1 MDDQLQNAET
11 SFNRT
16 QLGSYMRFALWLL
29 LIGVTFFVVMNAAIN
44 RFVVEPKRREIAAR
58 RALSEADSAVRW
70 TFEDA
75 AVGNLPGGWSS
86 DKTGKGEG
94 SVWKVIDDETAP
106 AGSHVLAQTSSAG
119 PSRLFNLC
127 VIKKSKYKDLDL
139 SVSFKAVKGKID
151 RGGGPVW
158 RYQDADNYYIARM
171 NPLEDNYR
179 VYKVVEGR
187 RRQLASA
194 KVKAAAGKWHTLRI
208 VQRGSHIQCYL
219 NDKLHLDVKD
229 DTFKKAGQVGLWTKA
244 VAVTSFDAFKVTESK

>member
-1 MDDQLQNAET
+1 MRRLYLFAVLLVLPLGTACNARAE
-11 SFNRT
+11 
-16 QLGSYMRFALWLL
+16 G
-29 LIGVTFFVVMNAAIN
+29 
-44 RFVVEPKRREIAAR
+44 AR
-58 RALSEADSAVRW
+58 GVRW

-75 AVGNLPGGWSS
+75 TLGNLPGGWTA

-94 SVWKVIDDETAP
+94 SVWKVIDDESAP

-119 PSRLFNLC
+119 PNRLFNLC

-158 RYQDADNYYIARM
+158 RYQDANNYYIARM

-194 KVKAAAGKWHTLRI
+194 DVKAAAGKWHTLRI

-229 DTFKKAGQVGLWTKA
+229 EEFKEAGQVGLWTKA
-244 VAVTSFDAFKVTESK
+244 DAVTSFDAFEVAESK

>member
-1 MDDQLQNAET
+1 
-11 SFNRT
+11 
-16 QLGSYMRFALWLL
+16 MRLL
-29 LIGVTFFVVMNAAIN
+29 YLLAVFVVLPLGAACD
-44 RFVVEPKRREIAAR
+44 AR
-58 RALSEADSAVRW
+58 AEDARAVRW

-75 AVGNLPGGWSS
+75 TVGKLPGDWTSE
-86 DKTGKGEG
+86 KTGKGQG
-94 SVWKVIDDETAP
+94 SVWKVIDDESAP

-119 PSRLFNLC
+119 PNPLFNLC
-127 VIKKSKYKDLDL
+127 VIKKSEYKDLDL

-179 VYKVVEGR
+179 VYKVVAGR

-194 KVKAAAGKWHTLRI
+194 DVKAAAGKWHTLRI

-244 VAVTSFDAFKVTESK
+244 DAVTSFDAFKVAESK